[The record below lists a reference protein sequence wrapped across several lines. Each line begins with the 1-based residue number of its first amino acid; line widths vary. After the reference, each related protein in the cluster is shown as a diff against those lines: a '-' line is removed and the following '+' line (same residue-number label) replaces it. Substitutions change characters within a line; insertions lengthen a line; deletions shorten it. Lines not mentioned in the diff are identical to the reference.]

1 MARDFS
7 EQQATVGSIVK
18 VVFLVFVGIIF
29 LIGIFGSF
37 YIINAGERGIVLTW
51 GRPDLVAKESGPHF
65 KIPFAQTV
73 VKIDVQTQKYEADA
87 SAASSDL
94 QTVSTKIAVNYHL
107 VPENTPVL
115 FQNIG
120 VGYRDKIIQPAVQEI
135 VKACTAKFT
144 AEQLITQRDMVK
156 ECIDIALKARLLNSG
171 IIMETTSITNFDFSA
186 QFNAAIEQKVTAE
199 QDALTQKNKLA
210 QVQYEAQQTV
220 AIANGTAT
228 ATILNAEAEAR
239 KVQLINNQL
248 TQSPMYVEYIKAQ
261 KWDGHYP
268 YYYMTGGNSPTML
281 MQLPTSYNT
290 TG

>member
-1 MARDFS
+1 MAKDFT
-7 EQQATVGSIVK
+7 EHEATVGSIVK
-18 VVFLVFVGIIF
+18 IIFLAFVGIVF

-37 YIINAGERGIVLTW
+37 YIVGAGERAIVLTW
-51 GRPDLVAKESGPHF
+51 GRPDMVAKESGPHF

-73 VKIDVQTQKYEADA
+73 VKMDVQTQKYEADA
-87 SAASSDL
+87 TAASSDL

-107 VPENTPVL
+107 VPENVPL
-115 FQNIG
+115 LYQNIG

-135 VKACTAKFT
+135 VKASTAKFT
-144 AEQLITQRDMVK
+144 AEELITKRELVK
-156 ECIDIALKARLLNSG
+156 EQIDIALKARLLSSG
-171 IIMETTSITNFDFSA
+171 IVMETTSITNFDFSA

-210 QVQYEAQQTV
+210 QVEYEAQQ
-220 AIANGTAT
+220 AIAMANGTAT
-228 ATILNAEAEAR
+228 STVLNAEAEAK

-248 TQSPMYVEYIKAQ
+248 SQSPQYVEYIKAQ

-268 YYYMTGGNSPTML
+268 QFYMVGGSSPNLL
-281 MQLPTSYNT
+281 MQLPTAYNT